1 MDYLHPNGLRRYRRS
16 FHYSPCVSASQDPP
30 DPDDKQLL
38 DLHING
44 DPNAFDQL
52 FMRHKDRMWFVA
64 LRVTN
69 NREDA
74 ADAVQ
79 EAMISAYRKADTFR
93 GDSAVTTWLHR
104 ITVNAALDRVAK
116 RKKQPVVSL
125 DDEAVVTEPTGQ
137 PNASFNQVEANV
149 EITKALG
156 QISED
161 RRAVVILV
169 DLYGYPLADAA
180 KTLDIPEGTAKSRLF
195 RGRGDLAKLLQHMLP
210 NVQRGGADD
219 EPT

>member
-1 MDYLHPNGLRRYRRS
+1 MATPLQACRLPLARPR
-16 FHYSPCVSASQDPP
+16 FHYSPRVSLSP
-30 DPDDKQLL
+30 DLDDKQLL
-38 DLHING
+38 QLHVSG

-64 LRVTN
+64 MRVTN

-79 EAMISAYRKADTFR
+79 EAMISAYRKADSFR

-104 ITVNAALDRVAK
+104 ITVNAALDRVAR
-116 RKKQPVVSL
+116 RKKQPIMSL
-125 DDEAVVTEPTGQ
+125 DDNENVVEPAAS
-137 PNASFNQVEANV
+137 PNSSFQQVEANV
-149 EITKALG
+149 EITKALA
-156 QISED
+156 QISEE

-180 KTLDIPEGTAKSRLF
+180 TALEIPEGTAKSRLF

>member
-1 MDYLHPNGLRRYRRS
+1 MS
-16 FHYSPCVSASQDPP
+16 FSQDL
-30 DPDDKQLL
+30 DDKQLL
-38 DLHING
+38 ELHLSG

-79 EAMISAYRKADTFR
+79 EAMLSAYRKADTFR
-93 GDSAVTTWLHR
+93 GDSAVATWLHR
-104 ITVNAALDRVAK
+104 ITVNSALDRVAK
-116 RKKQPVVSL
+116 RKKQPVISL
-125 DDEAVVTEPTGQ
+125 DDDEASVTEP
-137 PNASFNQVEANV
+137 ADAHRSSFSQVEANI
-149 EITKALG
+149 EITNALSH
-156 QISED
+156 ISEE

-169 DLYGYPLADAA
+169 DMYGYSLADAA
-180 KTLDIPEGTAKSRLF
+180 QALGVPEGTAKSRLF
-195 RGRGDLAKLLQHMLP
+195 RGRGELAKLLQHMLP
-210 NVQRGGADD
+210 NVQRGGVDD

>member
-1 MDYLHPNGLRRYRRS
+1 MPV
-16 FHYSPCVSASQDPP
+16 SPDTPEL
-30 DPDDKQLL
+30 DDKQLL
-38 DLHING
+38 DLHLSG

-116 RKKQPVVSL
+116 RKKQPIISL
-125 DDEAVVTEPTGQ
+125 DDDETNVVEPTAQ
-137 PNASFNQVEANV
+137 HNSSFNQVEANV

-156 QISED
+156 QISEE
-161 RRAVVILV
+161 RRAVVVLV
-169 DLYGYPLADAA
+169 DLYGYSLADAA
-180 KTLDIPEGTAKSRLF
+180 KTLDVPEGTAKSRLF

-219 EPT
+219 EPTG